1 MEKIILFYKYIAIQ
15 YPKRV
20 QKWQEKICTDFG
32 LKGRVILAH
41 EGINATLA
49 GAVESIERYKALMRE
64 NELFADID
72 FKESAGGSDCFPRLQ
87 IKVKD
92 EIVRFGVSADRLAG
106 YETGVHLKPEVAHQL
121 LAKAPKDLV
130 IFDARNNYESTIGTF
145 KNAVTPD
152 IRYFRQLPEY
162 IDQNLEQFA
171 DKEVL
176 MFCTGGIRCEMATR
190 YLKSKGVAKEVY
202 QIEGGIHRYVEQYP
216 AGFFEGKNYVFDGR
230 LAMKVNDTVLSN
242 CSVCAVPCDEYAN
255 CLLAA
260 CNKHYLCC
268 SACLEKLKNTC
279 STECFIKVYHD
290 NAPQRPPFVAAQ
302 VG

>member
-1 MEKIILFYKYIAIQ
+1 MEKIILFYKYVAIK
-15 YPKRV
+15 YPKQV
-20 QKWQEKICTDFG
+20 QKWQEKICADFG

-49 GAVESIERYKALMRE
+49 GPVEGLERYKALM
-64 NELFADID
+64 NAHQLFGDID
-72 FKESAGGSDCFPRLQ
+72 FKESEGGTECFPRMQ

-92 EIVRFGVSADRLAG
+92 EIVRFGVSQEQLAG
-106 YETGVHLKPEVAHQL
+106 HDTGIHLTPQDAHTL
-121 LAKAPKDLV
+121 LEKAPQDLL

-145 KNAVTPD
+145 KNAVKPD

-162 IDQNLEQFA
+162 IDQNLEQFK

-190 YLKSKGVAKEVY
+190 YLKSKGIAKEVY

-216 AGFFEGKNYVFDGR
+216 DGFFEGKNYVFDGR
-230 LAMKVNDTVLSN
+230 LAMKVNDVVLSN
-242 CSVCAVPCDEYAN
+242 CSVCAAACDEYAN

-268 SACLEKLKNTC
+268 STCLEKLKNTC
-279 STECFIKVYHD
+279 STECYIKVYQED
-290 NAPQRPPFVAAQ
+290 APQRPPFVTVQ
-302 VG
+302 VS